1 VPRFLLACLALAGAL
16 PARASPLSVEVGGAR
31 LSGRVASWREFRDR
45 AVVKQAYDYSCGAAA
60 LATLLTHGLGQP
72 VTEQDLL
79 ARVFQD
85 ASEAEER
92 LLRNRG
98 LSVLDMQK
106 LARERGLKA
115 QGFRLAPAQ
124 LARIRRPVLVFIR
137 PLGYEHFAVLKGIQ
151 GGRAYLADPS
161 LGNSSLPL
169 DRFLEMWRD
178 GSGQGIAFVAER
190 ADGSWPASGPLYL
203 DAGAW
208 PAPPPQAGWE
218 PGPSRPGSLA
228 ELPRPRKSP

>member
-1 VPRFLLACLALAGAL
+1 MPRLLAACLGLASALG
-16 PARASPLSVEVGGAR
+16 ARAAPLPVEVGGAR
-31 LSGRVASWREFRDR
+31 LGGQVASFRELRDR

-60 LATLLTHGLGQP
+60 LATLLHHGLGQP
-72 VTEQDLL
+72 ATEEELL
-79 ARVFQD
+79 ARVFRD
-85 ASEAEER
+85 ASGAEER

-115 QGFRLAPAQ
+115 QGFRLAADQ
-124 LARIRRPVLVFIR
+124 LARIQRPVLVFIR
-137 PLGYEHFAVLKGIQ
+137 PLGYEHFAVLKGIR

-161 LGNSSLPL
+161 LGNASLPL

-178 GSGQGIAFVAER
+178 DSGQGIAFVAER
-190 ADGSWPASGPLYL
+190 ADGTWPPRSPLYL

-208 PAPPPQAGWE
+208 PAPAPPTGWE

-228 ELPRPRKSP
+228 ELPRSHP

>member
-1 VPRFLLACLALAGAL
+1 VRLLLGCLGLASALQ
-16 PARASPLSVEVGGAR
+16 ARAAPLPIEVGGAR
-31 LSGRVASWREFRDR
+31 LDGRVASFRELRDR
-45 AVVKQAYDYSCGAAA
+45 AVVKQAHDYSCGAAA
-60 LATLLTHGLGQP
+60 LATLFRYGLGQP
-72 VTEQDLL
+72 VTEEELL
-79 ARVFQD
+79 ARVFRD
-85 ASEAEER
+85 ASLAEER
-92 LLRNRG
+92 LLHNRG

-115 QGFRLAPAQ
+115 QGFRLAAVQ
-124 LARIRRPVLVFIR
+124 LARIRRPILVFIR
-137 PLGYEHFAVLKGIQ
+137 PLGYEHFAVLKGIR

-178 GSGQGIAFVAER
+178 ASGQGIAFVAER
-190 ADGSWPASGPLYL
+190 ADGTWPETSPLYL

-208 PAPPPQAGWE
+208 PTPAPATGWE

-228 ELPRPRKSP
+228 ELPRLRP

>member
-1 VPRFLLACLALAGAL
+1 MPRLLLACLTLAGAL
-16 PARASPLSVEVGGAR
+16 PARAAPLSVEVGGAR
-31 LSGRVASWREFRDR
+31 FSGRVASWRELRDR

-60 LATLLTHGLGQP
+60 LATLLQHGLGQP
-72 VTEQDLL
+72 VTEEELL
-79 ARVFQD
+79 ARVFSD
-85 ASEAEER
+85 ASEAEQR

-137 PLGYEHFAVLKGIQ
+137 PLGYEHFAVLKGIR
-151 GGRAYLADPS
+151 GGRAYLSDPS

-178 GSGQGIAFVAER
+178 ESGQGIVFVAER
-190 ADGSWPASGPLYL
+190 PDGSWPAQSALYL
-203 DAGAW
+203 GAGAW
-208 PAPPPQAGWE
+208 PAPPPQVGWE
-218 PGPSRPGSLA
+218 PGPGRPGSLA
-228 ELPRPRKSP
+228 ELPRSRP